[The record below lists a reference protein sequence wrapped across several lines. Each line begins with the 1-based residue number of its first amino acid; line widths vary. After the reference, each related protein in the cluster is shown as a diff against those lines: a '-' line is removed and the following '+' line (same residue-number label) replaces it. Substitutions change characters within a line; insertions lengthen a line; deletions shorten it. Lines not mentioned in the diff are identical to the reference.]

1 MAGLFLLEGIVIQ
14 PEVRAHI
21 RSLLWQYKTI
31 TNRFESF
38 MNVVSLKNSFFVE
51 YPMNNEDS
59 LSLNQI
65 MFHKMFLQVV
75 DEVLED
81 STNDVKDV
89 FVSKYK
95 NGHSCKGNDLVAY
108 ETFLSEST
116 VKRRDNE
123 FLKEVANKLG
133 WLV

>member
-1 MAGLFLLEGIVIQ
+1 MQ

-21 RSLLWQYKTI
+21 RSLLYQYKRLTKK
-31 TNRFESF
+31 FEHFANLTSS
-38 MNVVSLKNSFFVE
+38 NHSFFTE
-51 YPMNNEDS
+51 YPINNEDS

-65 MFHKMFLQVV
+65 VFHKMFLKTVN
-75 DEVLED
+75 EVLED
-81 STNDVKDV
+81 ASNDVKNV
-89 FVSKYK
+89 FISKYEQ
-95 NGHSCKGNDLVAY
+95 GYPTKGNDLVAH

-123 FLKEVANKLG
+123 FLKEIANQLG